1 VGVLFVSGLALH
13 MVLRRRNSGH
23 VS

>member
-1 VGVLFVSGLALH
+1 LAVGVLFLSGLALH

-23 VS
+23 